1 MVAASYSGCTQE
13 DPMID
18 STTKYPTDL
27 RQERV
32 DWPDPSPLA
41 SWWDSVMYVNR
52 TSSPEV
58 RRTSR

>member
-1 MVAASYSGCTQE
+1 MDAVRHNGRTQE
-13 DPMID
+13 VPMID
-18 STTKYPTDL
+18 STTKYTSDL

-41 SWWDSVMYVNR
+41 SWWDSVMYANH
-52 TSSPEV
+52 TSSPEI